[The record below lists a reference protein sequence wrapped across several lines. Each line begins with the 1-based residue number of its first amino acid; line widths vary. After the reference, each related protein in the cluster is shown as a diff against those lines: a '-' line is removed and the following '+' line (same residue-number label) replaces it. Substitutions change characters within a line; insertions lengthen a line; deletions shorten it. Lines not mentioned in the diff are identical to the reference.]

1 MFQKINIDN
10 LLHVD
15 CKSDYTLLKIHQL
28 VQADGE
34 RLILRQTD
42 TLVLRLPL
50 WLMEFVMESTSVF
63 TVYLPLV
70 CLLLTEP
77 PLVLLELVLYGE
89 NWFPSGY
96 SAIRKGSC

>member
-1 MFQKINIDN
+1 LTVK
-10 LLHVD
+10 VP
-15 CKSDYTLLKIHQL
+15 TLLKIRQS
-28 VQADGE
+28 VGAGPNIQTDGE
-34 RLILRQTD
+34 TLIFRQTD

-50 WLMEFVMESTSVF
+50 WLMEFLMESTSFF

-96 SAIRKGSC
+96 SAIRKGS